1 MVTIADDEA
10 QVTRNATGMSPI
22 FRHPQP
28 PNDYVKRRCGLVG
41 CCATPGVTS
50 QTKCRGPCSAP
61 RRATSFTRISSLLC
75 AVALLASVQLAG
87 AQGYPSRPIRLVVP
101 AAPGGGTD
109 IIARILAEG
118 LGAVLGQTVV
128 VDNRAGAGTV
138 LGADIVSKAT
148 PDGYA
153 LLISPN
159 SLAFNVALYSKLP
172 YDTLRDFAPISL
184 VADQPNIL
192 VVHPSLP
199 AKSFQEYVALAR
211 SQPGKLVYGSGG
223 VGVGS
228 HLAMELLLL
237 SQKIELV
244 HVPYKGIGPALTALL
259 GNEVSALLSTF
270 ASALPHVK
278 SGRLR
283 ALGVTSAQ
291 RAPALP
297 DAPTIAESGV
307 PGYEYGTW
315 YGLLAPA
322 GTPRTIVEKLNRA
335 TAEVLASPKTAERYV
350 AQGLT
355 PTPSTSA
362 RFAAHLKSETE
373 KWTRVV
379 REAKIPPQ

>member
-1 MVTIADDEA
+1 ML
-10 QVTRNATGMSPI
+10 R
-22 FRHPQP
+22 
-28 PNDYVKRRCGLVG
+28 
-41 CCATPGVTS
+41 
-50 QTKCRGPCSAP
+50 SAL
-61 RRATSFTRISSLLC
+61 TLLLL
-75 AVALLASVQLAG
+75 ALLAALA
-87 AQGYPSRPIRLVVP
+87 APAAAAERYPARPIRLVVP

-109 IIARILAEG
+109 IIARILADA
-118 LGAVLGQTVV
+118 LAPALGQTVV
-128 VDNRAGAGTV
+128 VDNRAGAGTT
-138 LGADIVSKAT
+138 LGADIVSKAA
-148 PDGYA
+148 PDGHV

-159 SLAFNVALYSKLP
+159 ALAFNVALYRKLP
-172 YDTLRDFAPISL
+172 YDTLRDFAPIAL

-199 AKSFQEYVALAR
+199 AKTFQDFIALAR

-223 VGVGS
+223 TGVGS

-237 SQKIELV
+237 SRKIELV
-244 HVPYKGIGPALTALL
+244 HVPYKGVGPAVTALL

-297 DAPTIAESGV
+297 DTPTIAESGV

-322 GTPRTIVEKLNRA
+322 GTPRATIERLNRVTVEA
-335 TAEVLASPKTAERYV
+335 LASPKTAERLLG
-350 AQGLT
+350 QGLT

-362 RFAAHLKSETE
+362 EFSARLKSETG
-373 KWTRVV
+373 KWIRVV
-379 REAKIPPQ
+379 REAKIPQQ

>member
-1 MVTIADDEA
+1 ML
-10 QVTRNATGMSPI
+10 R
-22 FRHPQP
+22 
-28 PNDYVKRRCGLVG
+28 
-41 CCATPGVTS
+41 
-50 QTKCRGPCSAP
+50 SAL
-61 RRATSFTRISSLLC
+61 TLLLL
-75 AVALLASVQLAG
+75 ALLAAP
-87 AQGYPSRPIRLVVP
+87 AAAAERYPARPIRLVVP

-109 IIARILAEG
+109 IIARILADA
-118 LGAVLGQTVV
+118 LAPALGQTVV
-128 VDNRAGAGTV
+128 VDNRAGAGTT

-148 PDGYA
+148 PDGYV

-159 SLAFNVALYSKLP
+159 ALALNVALYAKLP
-172 YDTLRDFAPISL
+172 YDTLRDFAPIAL

-199 AKSFQEYVALAR
+199 AKTFQDFIALAR

-223 VGVGS
+223 TGVGS

-237 SQKIELV
+237 SRKIELV
-244 HVPYKGIGPALTALL
+244 HVPYKGVGPAVTALL

-297 DAPTIAESGV
+297 DTPTIAESGV

-322 GTPRTIVEKLNRA
+322 GTPRATIERLNRVTVEA
-335 TAEVLASPKTAERYV
+335 LASPKTAERLLG
-350 AQGLT
+350 QGLT

-362 RFAAHLKSETE
+362 EFSARLKSETG
-373 KWTRVV
+373 KWIRVV
-379 REAKIPPQ
+379 REAKIPQQ

>member
-1 MVTIADDEA
+1 MLH
-10 QVTRNATGMSPI
+10 NA
-22 FRHPQP
+22 
-28 PNDYVKRRCGLVG
+28 
-41 CCATPGVTS
+41 
-50 QTKCRGPCSAP
+50 SA
-61 RRATSFTRISSLLC
+61 LLL
-75 AVALLASVQLAG
+75 AALLAPFA
-87 AQGYPSRPIRLVVP
+87 AAAAATYPERPIRLVVP

-109 IIARILAEG
+109 IIARILADG
-118 LGAVLGQTVV
+118 LGPALGQTVV
-128 VDNRAGAGTV
+128 VHNRAGAGTV

-148 PDGYA
+148 PDGYV

-159 SLAFNVALYSKLP
+159 ALAFNVALYAKLP
-172 YDTLRDFAPISL
+172 YNTLRDFAPISL

-192 VVHPSLP
+192 VVHPTLP

-223 VGVGS
+223 LGVGS

-244 HVPYKGIGPALTALL
+244 HVPYKGVGPALTALL

-291 RAPALP
+291 RAPTLP
-297 DAPTIAESGV
+297 DTPTIAESGV

-322 GTPRTIVEKLNRA
+322 GTPRAIVEKLNRA
-335 TAEVLASPKTAERYV
+335 TTEVLASPKTAERYV
-350 AQGLT
+350 GQGLT
-355 PTPSTSA
+355 PTPSTPA
-362 RFAAHLKSETE
+362 RFAAHLKSEIE
-373 KWTRVV
+373 KWTKVV
-379 REAKIPPQ
+379 REAKITIE

>member
-1 MVTIADDEA
+1 MS
-10 QVTRNATGMSPI
+10 QNASA
-22 FRHPQP
+22 
-28 PNDYVKRRCGLVG
+28 LV
-41 CCATPGVTS
+41 
-50 QTKCRGPCSAP
+50 
-61 RRATSFTRISSLLC
+61 L
-75 AVALLASVQLAG
+75 AVLLAPLA
-87 AQGYPSRPIRLVVP
+87 AAAATYPERPIRLVVP

-118 LGAVLGQTVV
+118 LGPALGQTVV

-148 PDGYA
+148 PDGHV

-192 VVHPSLP
+192 VVHPALP
-199 AKSFQEYVALAR
+199 AKSFQEYIALAR

-223 VGVGS
+223 IGVGS
-228 HLAMELLLL
+228 HLAMELLLM
-237 SQKIELV
+237 SQKIGLV
-244 HVPYKGIGPALTALL
+244 HVPYKGVGPALTALL

-297 DAPTIAESGV
+297 DIPTIAESGV
-307 PGYEYGTW
+307 PGFEYGTW

-322 GTPRTIVEKLNRA
+322 GTPRAAVEKLNRA
-335 TAEVLASPKTAERYV
+335 TTEVLASPKTAERYV
-350 AQGLT
+350 GQGLT
-355 PTPSTSA
+355 PTPSTPA
-362 RFAAHLKSETE
+362 RFAALLKSEIE
-373 KWTRVV
+373 KWTKVV
-379 REAKIPPQ
+379 REAKIPQQ

>member
-1 MVTIADDEA
+1 
-10 QVTRNATGMSPI
+10 MS
-22 FRHPQP
+22 
-28 PNDYVKRRCGLVG
+28 G
-41 CCATPGVTS
+41 
-50 QTKCRGPCSAP
+50 SA
-61 RRATSFTRISSLLC
+61 RAP
-75 AVALLASVQLAG
+75 LLAVLLA
-87 AQGYPSRPIRLVVP
+87 ALTVPAAAAERYPARPVRLVVP

-109 IIARILAEG
+109 ISARILADA
-118 LGAVLGQTVV
+118 LGPLLGQTVV

-148 PDGYA
+148 PDGYV

-159 SLAFNVALYSKLP
+159 SLAINAALYAKLP
-172 YDTLRDFAPISL
+172 YDALRDFAPISL

-192 VVHPSLP
+192 VVHPALP
-199 AKSFQEYVALAR
+199 ARTLQDFVALAR

-223 VGVGS
+223 IGVGS
-228 HLAMELLLL
+228 HLAMELLLM

-244 HVPYKGIGPALTALL
+244 HVPYKGVGPAVTALL
-259 GNEVSALLSTF
+259 ANEVSALLSTF

-297 DAPTIAESGV
+297 DIPTIAESGV

-322 GTPRTIVEKLNRA
+322 GTPRAVVEKLSRA
-335 TAEVLASPKTAERYV
+335 TAEVLASPKIAERFV

-355 PTPSTSA
+355 PTPSTPA
-362 RFAAHLKSETE
+362 QFFAHLKLDTD
-373 KWTRVV
+373 KWIKVV
-379 REAKIPPQ
+379 REAKIPQQ

>member
-1 MVTIADDEA
+1 MVT
-10 QVTRNATGMSPI
+10 
-22 FRHPQP
+22 
-28 PNDYVKRRCGLVG
+28 
-41 CCATPGVTS
+41 
-50 QTKCRGPCSAP
+50 
-61 RRATSFTRISSLLC
+61 ISSLLC
-75 AVALLASVQLAG
+75 AAVLLAAAQVAE

-109 IIARILAEG
+109 IIARILVEG
-118 LGAVLGQTVV
+118 LGPALGQTVV
-128 VDNRAGAGTV
+128 VDNRGGAGTV

-148 PDGYA
+148 PDGYV
-153 LLISPN
+153 LLITPN
-159 SLAFNVALYSKLP
+159 ALALNVALYSKLP

-192 VVHPSLP
+192 VVHPALP
-199 AKSFQEYVALAR
+199 AKSFQEYIALAR

-223 VGVGS
+223 LGVGS

-244 HVPYKGIGPALTALL
+244 HVPYKGVGPALTALL

-297 DAPTIAESGV
+297 DIPTIAESGV

-322 GTPRTIVEKLNRA
+322 GTPRAAVEKLNRA
-335 TAEVLASPKTAERYV
+335 TTAVLASPKTAERYV
-350 AQGLT
+350 GQGLT
-355 PTPSTSA
+355 PTPSTPA
-362 RFAAHLKSETE
+362 RFTEHLKSETE

-379 REAKIPPQ
+379 REAKIPKQ

>member
-1 MVTIADDEA
+1 MLH
-10 QVTRNATGMSPI
+10 NA
-22 FRHPQP
+22 
-28 PNDYVKRRCGLVG
+28 
-41 CCATPGVTS
+41 
-50 QTKCRGPCSAP
+50 SA
-61 RRATSFTRISSLLC
+61 LLL
-75 AVALLASVQLAG
+75 AALLAPLA
-87 AQGYPSRPIRLVVP
+87 AAAAATYPERPIRLVVP

-118 LGAVLGQTVV
+118 LGSALGQTVV

-148 PDGYA
+148 PDGYV

-192 VVHPSLP
+192 VVHPALP
-199 AKSFQEYVALAR
+199 AKSFQEYIALAR

-223 VGVGS
+223 LGVGS

-244 HVPYKGIGPALTALL
+244 HVPYKGVGPALTALL

-297 DAPTIAESGV
+297 DIPTIAESGV

-322 GTPRTIVEKLNRA
+322 GTPRAAVEKLNRA

-350 AQGLT
+350 GQGLT
-355 PTPSTSA
+355 PTPSTPA
-362 RFAAHLKSETE
+362 RFAAHLKSEIE
-373 KWTRVV
+373 KWTKVV
-379 REAKIPPQ
+379 REAKIPQQ

>member
-1 MVTIADDEA
+1 MVT
-10 QVTRNATGMSPI
+10 
-22 FRHPQP
+22 
-28 PNDYVKRRCGLVG
+28 
-41 CCATPGVTS
+41 
-50 QTKCRGPCSAP
+50 
-61 RRATSFTRISSLLC
+61 ISSLLC
-75 AVALLASVQLAG
+75 AAVLLAAAQLAD

-109 IIARILAEG
+109 ISARILADG
-118 LGAVLGQTVV
+118 LGSALGQTVV
-128 VDNRAGAGTV
+128 VDNRAGAGTT

-148 PDGYA
+148 PDGYV

-192 VVHPSLP
+192 VVHPALP
-199 AKSFQEYVALAR
+199 AKSFQEYIALAR

-223 VGVGS
+223 IGVGS

-237 SQKIELV
+237 SQKLELV
-244 HVPYKGIGPALTALL
+244 HVPYKGVGPALSALL

-278 SGRLR
+278 AGRLR

-297 DAPTIAESGV
+297 DIPTIAESGV

-322 GTPRTIVEKLNRA
+322 GTPRAILEKLNRA
-335 TAEVLASPKTAERYV
+335 TTAVLASPKTAERYV
-350 AQGLT
+350 GQGLT
-355 PTPSTSA
+355 PTPSTPA

-373 KWTRVV
+373 KWTKVV
-379 REAKIPPQ
+379 REAKIPKQ